1 MQPGMFDINVPQNI
15 KKEVFQ
21 AEDTFLASTKGHTEA
36 FIQKYGKNDSY
47 VYKHEVRVYENN
59 ERIVKKRQISA
70 REYIEMLDQAAP

>member
-1 MQPGMFDINVPQNI
+1 MMPGMFDVNTPQDT

-21 AEDTFLASTKGHTEA
+21 EEITFLTATKGNTEA
-36 FIQKYGKNDSY
+36 FVQKYGKNDSY

-70 REYIEMLDQAAP
+70 REYIEMLD